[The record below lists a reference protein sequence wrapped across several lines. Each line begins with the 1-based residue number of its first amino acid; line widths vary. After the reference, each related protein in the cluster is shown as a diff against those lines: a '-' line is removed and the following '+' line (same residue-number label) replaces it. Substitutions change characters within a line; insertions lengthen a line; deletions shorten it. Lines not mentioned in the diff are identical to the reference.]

1 MKTPHFHLPAL
12 KKSTW
17 IMLALMVGMILL
29 NLLAWCNSAFSNW
42 YAEFCFPHLSRVF
55 SHLYGWIPFS
65 VGEVWIAIAI
75 LIGVGGLISYP
86 ICMIICKGK
95 RKGISFLFGRIYGW
109 IVTAIF
115 VTETCCCFL
124 LYHATPFAQ
133 RYYQARTFTGQDLLA
148 LYSELIDTANELAPQ
163 VARDADGYFVLQDDL
178 VETAHAAMQKLGETY
193 PQFRGSYPLP
203 KPIHAS
209 YLMSQMNLTG
219 IYFPFTLESNYNRD
233 MLDINLPN
241 TVCHEFTHL
250 RGTIQE
256 DEAGFLAYL
265 ACIQSDS
272 IDFQYSG
279 VISALEY
286 VQNAVWMHDITGA
299 DAASDR
305 LSEAARH
312 DMYTF
317 LPDGYWEEKQETIP
331 VIVATKTVQE
341 ATTNAMDTTLKLNGV
356 DDGTQ
361 SYSRIVTLLLYDWN
375 SRVRD

>member
-95 RKGISFLFGRIYGW
+95 RKGIGFLFGRIYGW

-178 VETAHAAMQKLGETY
+178 VETAHAAMQKIGETY

-241 TVCHEFTHL
+241 TVCH
-250 RGTIQE
+250 
-256 DEAGFLAYL
+256 
-265 ACIQSDS
+265 
-272 IDFQYSG
+272 
-279 VISALEY
+279 
-286 VQNAVWMHDITGA
+286 
-299 DAASDR
+299 
-305 LSEAARH
+305 
-312 DMYTF
+312 
-317 LPDGYWEEKQETIP
+317 
-331 VIVATKTVQE
+331 
-341 ATTNAMDTTLKLNGV
+341 
-356 DDGTQ
+356 
-361 SYSRIVTLLLYDWN
+361 
-375 SRVRD
+375 